1 MKRRYDWI
9 TQQTQKTGAPN
20 GKFGGKG
27 LKPTTT
33 SVKLSEAILS
43 IFGDC
48 WEKCIRSSPPERL
61 MEEFPTSKVQPT
73 TYNLQPDLLGS
84 FAEDVYV
91 QTLNYGPL
99 WVWPKGKIQTF
110 SWGVVGGGGLG
121 CSVWHITHIVAILDI
136 KYYFFHISQPAK
148 FASRTNILRNRS
160 IGFPLKRGHGW
171 TDLKGI
177 KTDCNCAFQSSFLL
191 FVKFDITLGKH

>member
-20 GKFGGKG
+20 GKFWEKG

-48 WEKCIRSSPPERL
+48 WEKMYPFLTPRKTDGRVPN
-61 MEEFPTSKVQPT
+61 QQGT

-99 WVWPKGKIQTF
+99 WVLPKGKIQTF
-110 SWGVVGGGGLG
+110 SWGVGGGGW
-121 CSVWHITHIVAILDI
+121 SFWHITHSSYSRHQILFLPHLPPSKNLPQEQIFWGTD
-136 KYYFFHISQPAK
+136 PL
-148 FASRTNILRNRS
+148 N
-160 IGFPLKRGHGW
+160 FPWKEGTDGQAWRRLKR
-171 TDLKGI
+171 I
-177 KTDCNCAFQSSFLL
+177 AIVL
-191 FVKFDITLGKH
+191 FKVHFYCLWSLI